1 MMIFPIV
8 PLFIVTLMVDTNKL
22 NTFTG
27 LVLGVASAAT
37 TISAVFLGKLGDRIG
52 FRKVLITSMALV
64 AVFYALQGYVTAG
77 WQLLVLQGLVGVGT
91 RWCDSDYQCVVGKL
105 Y

>member
-1 MMIFPIV
+1 
-8 PLFIVTLMVDTNKL
+8 MVDTSNL

-52 FRKVLITSMALV
+52 YRGSSDRLDGPHGRAVRTAGLCDRRV
-64 AVFYALQGYVTAG
+64 AVAG
-77 WQLLVLQGLVGVGT
+77 IARACRGRPWRRAPNHQRLVSEL
-91 RWCDSDYQCVVGKL
+91 YQDW
-105 Y
+105 